1 MTIIVVESIFAW
13 VIKMKTDNEEL
24 LLKAHH
30 YSSGNK
36 PALEKDELCGCFYCL
51 KVFSPKE
58 ITEYIQ
64 NDDVAID
71 KEGTALCPYCGV
83 DSVLPQSSGFPLT
96 NEFLKRMHR
105 KWF

>member
-1 MTIIVVESIFAW
+1 MTIIAAESIFAW
-13 VIKMKTDNEEL
+13 VIKMKMDNEEL

-36 PALEKDELCGCFYCL
+36 PALEKDELCGYFYCL
-51 KVFSPKE
+51 KVFYPKE